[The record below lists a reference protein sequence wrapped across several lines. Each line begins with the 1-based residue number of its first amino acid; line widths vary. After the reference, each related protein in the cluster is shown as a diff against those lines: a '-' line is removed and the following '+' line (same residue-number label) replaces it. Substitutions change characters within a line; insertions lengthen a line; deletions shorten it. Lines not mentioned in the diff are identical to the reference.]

1 MPVKK
6 KYMIMISV
14 TFSVFLV
21 LLLSIRGF
29 VTADTNSNQV
39 DVTQTTSLSSEE
51 VDAILNDIQ
60 SAESNE
66 DIMKMLDELINK
78 ANLTGNSSLK
88 QYAEYMKQY
97 YELKAEMDEVNAS
110 INALLANDSSLKEVD
125 TQIKEA
131 TNVDISYNS
140 VSGILSESAL
150 AILAGVSEDAWSTLS
165 ESLVKV
171 ENIQQKLADTSLIS
185 YEDGKLIEILL
196 LNCAVNNDLIDS
208 SQVNAAQDAIS
219 NALTS
224 LAIAEKSKYSADE
237 YSKLCSDSSRF
248 GDYANKANSAVP
260 EQVIMFN
267 QPFKLN
273 NALIMYDN
281 KLLMSIED
289 ILQFINANVQYTD
302 DSATISILS
311 DNILLEITRGTN
323 SAYVN
328 DKSTNIDVPVLN
340 ISGKNYLS
348 VEFFATTYGVG
359 YEYIKPQNTIILYSN
374 LNQN

>member
-1 MPVKK
+1 MSMKK

-14 TFSVFLV
+14 TCSVFLI
-21 LLLSIRGF
+21 LLLSIKGF
-29 VTADTNSNQV
+29 VTADTNSNQI

-51 VDAILNDIQ
+51 VDAILKDIQ

-66 DIMKMLDELINK
+66 DIMNMLDELIKK
-78 ANLTGNSSLK
+78 ATLTGNSSLK

-97 YELKAEMDEVNAS
+97 YELKSEMDDVSAS
-110 INALLANDSSLKEVD
+110 INTLLANDNNLKKVD

-131 TNVDISYNS
+131 ASINISYDS

-150 AILAGVSEDAWSTLS
+150 AVLSGVSENSWSTLS

-196 LNCAVNNDLIDS
+196 LNCAINNNLIDS
-208 SQVNAAQDAIS
+208 NQVSIAQEAIS
-219 NALTS
+219 NALIS
-224 LAIAEKSKYSADE
+224 LSIAERSKYSEDD

-267 QPFKLN
+267 QSFKLN

-281 KLLMSIED
+281 KLLISIED

-311 DNILLEITRGTN
+311 ENKLLEITRGTN
-323 SAYVN
+323 IAYVN

-348 VEFFATTYGVG
+348 VEFFATTYEVG
-359 YEYIKPQNTIILYSN
+359 YEYIDSQNTIILYSN